1 MRIGSLT
8 FYESSLLGMQQ
19 QQSSINRLSQQ
30 IAADQRILQP
40 SDDPVD
46 SVRAMALS
54 DSIAIRSQYV
64 ENQLKAEV
72 TLKYEKATLDEIN
85 QAMLDVRQILV
96 QLSPDQDNATRVN
109 MASQIGSAFNR
120 LYALANTQDSE
131 GNYIFSGDKAK
142 TQSYATVAP
151 VGVGPNYT
159 KVVNFQGTQGTN
171 SVTIEAGR
179 VVQTSDPGSNVF
191 GNVFEVLYNIK
202 QIVDV
207 DGSDPETD
215 ANFAGDVNDGFAYTQ
230 ADITTALNGLDS
242 ALNRVSVVT
251 NRVVGSLVEVGSA
264 KTTTTSYLNLDKD
277 SLSDINKLDQ
287 AAAIVE
293 LQTRQTSLE
302 SAQRAY
308 ARVSSSNLFDYL
320 S

>member
-19 QQSSINRLSQQ
+19 QQSNISRLSQQ
-30 IAADQRILQP
+30 ISTNQRMLQP

-46 SVRAMALS
+46 SVRALSLS
-54 DSIAIRSQYV
+54 DSAAVRSQYI

-96 QLSPDQDNATRVN
+96 QISPSQDNATRIN
-109 MASQIGSAFNR
+109 LSSQIGAAFNR

-142 TQSYATVAP
+142 TQSYTAVTP

-159 KVVNFQGTQGTN
+159 KVMNFQGTKGINT
-171 SVTIEAGR
+171 VTIEAGR
-179 VVQTSDPGSNVF
+179 TVQVNDSGTSVF

-207 DGSDPETD
+207 SGSDPETI
-215 ANFAGDVNDGFAYTQ
+215 ANYAGDIGDSFAYAQ
-230 ADITTALNGLDS
+230 ADVTTALNGLDS
-242 ALNRVSVVT
+242 AIQRVSVVT
-251 NRVVGSLVEVGSA
+251 NRVVGALIDVGSA
-264 KTTTTSYLNLDKD
+264 KTTTTSYLNLDLD
-277 SLSDINKLDQ
+277 SLADINKLDQ

-293 LQTRQTSLE
+293 LQSRQTSLE
-302 SAQRAY
+302 AAQRAF
-308 ARVSSSNLFDYL
+308 ARVSGTNLFDFI
-320 S
+320 

>member
-8 FYESSLLGMQQ
+8 FYESGLLGMQQ
-19 QQSSINRLSQQ
+19 QQSSISKLSRQ
-30 IAADQRILQP
+30 ISADQRLLQP

-46 SVRAMALS
+46 AVRALGLS

-96 QLSPDQDNATRVN
+96 QLSPSQDTATRVN
-109 MASQIGSAFNR
+109 MASQIGAAFNR

-142 TQSYATVAP
+142 TQSYSTVTP

-159 KVVNFQGTQGTN
+159 KVVNFQGNQGTN
-171 SVTIEAGR
+171 NVSIEAGR
-179 VVQTSDPGSNVF
+179 TVQIGDPGSNIF

-207 DGSDPETD
+207 SGSDPETD
-215 ANFAGDVNDGFAYTQ
+215 ANFAGDVNDSFNYTQ
-230 ADITTALNGLDS
+230 ADITTALNGLDN
-242 ALNRVSVVT
+242 AIKRVSVVT
-251 NRVVGSLVEVGSA
+251 NRVVGALIEVGSA

-302 SAQRAY
+302 AAQRAF
-308 ARVSSSNLFDYL
+308 ARVSNSNLFDYL
-320 S
+320 